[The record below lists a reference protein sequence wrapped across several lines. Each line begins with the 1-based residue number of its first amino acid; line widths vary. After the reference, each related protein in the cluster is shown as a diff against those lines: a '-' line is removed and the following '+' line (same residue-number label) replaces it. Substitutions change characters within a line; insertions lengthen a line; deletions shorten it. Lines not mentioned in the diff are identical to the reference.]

1 MNLRMPV
8 VKPVSAVTPYTKG
21 LVSFSCC
28 SVRPFWV
35 HSPQCTSGQGS
46 MGNKV
51 ITGWIF
57 KKGTQ
62 KEKLGFVVYILISA
76 LVR

>member
-1 MNLRMPV
+1 MPV
-8 VKPVSAVTPYTKG
+8 VKPVGAVTPYTKG

-35 HSPQCTSGQGS
+35 PSQCSAGQGS
-46 MGNKV
+46 VGNKA

-57 KKGTQ
+57 KKGTE

-76 LVR
+76 PGR